1 LTRVLWDGN
10 NSYEMV
16 LEAHCDAPPAAVYD
30 VLANL
35 ETHLDWAGRKQR
47 HGFQLTALQ
56 ADSPMRAGTGFT
68 SVGSM
73 PMTRTRWQDHS
84 VVVQADRAAVIEF
97 HTTGVAAWPS
107 GRRTEARW
115 EHRYDIEPAGDGARV
130 TYRLR
135 LASMS
140 NPPLRMRLPVMAAM
154 THRVMIPFLCRR
166 GFSNLLRAAEQSARS
181 APPAVR
187 SID

>member
-1 LTRVLWDGN
+1 MTRVVWDGD

-16 LEAHCDAPPAAVYD
+16 LEAHCDAPPTVVYD

-47 HGFQLTALQ
+47 HGFQLTALR
-56 ADSPMRAGTGFT
+56 ADGPMLAGTEFT
-68 SVGSM
+68 SIGSM

-97 HTTGVAAWPS
+97 HTDGVAVWPS

-115 EHRYDIEPAGDGARV
+115 QHRYDIEPAADGARV
-130 TYRLR
+130 IYRLR
-135 LASMS
+135 RAFMS
-140 NPPLRMRLPVMAAM
+140 NPPLRMRVPLMATM
-154 THRVMIPFLCRR
+154 THRMMIPFLCRR

-181 APPAVR
+181 APPAAR

>member
-1 LTRVLWDGN
+1 MTRIVWDGDN
-10 NSYEMV
+10 RYEMV

-47 HGFQLTALQ
+47 HGFQLTELR
-56 ADSPMRAGTGFT
+56 SEGPMRTGAEFT

-97 HTTGVAAWPS
+97 HTDGVAVWPS

-115 EHRYDIEPAGDGARV
+115 EHRYDIEPATDGTRV
-130 TYRLR
+130 IYRLR
-135 LASMS
+135 RASMT
-140 NPPLRMRLPVMAAM
+140 NPPLRMRLPLMATA

-166 GFSNLLRAAEQSARS
+166 GFSNLLRAAELWTRS
-181 APPAVR
+181 APRAAR
-187 SID
+187 